1 MTKCRIFAFAIFEFC
16 NFFVTKEE
24 WYFCWIDTS
33 YHTEYLTIYVL
44 FHVDITSRVLE
55 GFVVIELDSLTNY
68 IIRNGSFLIILS
80 TVKDAIVSLEV
91 LGLIGTPHSSKSSW
105 SCSFRSWS
113 FSSLSMNRSLYFE
126 LEKVEK
132 TLYDIIGL
140 FFKSVQNNMFLS
152 MTISENW

>member
-1 MTKCRIFAFAIFEFC
+1 MQNICVLLFLNFAISLLQRR
-16 NFFVTKEE
+16 NDISV
-24 WYFCWIDTS
+24 WIDTS

-80 TVKDAIVSLEV
+80 TVNDVIVSLEV